1 MPVRESEAFVLR
13 TYPYREADLIVSF
26 VSRDQGKLRGVARRA
41 RRPKNSFGSGLERL
55 AHVRLFYF
63 QRDNRDLVRLD
74 RSELLEPPL
83 FLRADYVTGV
93 ALDYIAEVCDRL
105 LPEQEPSDA
114 FFRLVVLVLEQIRS
128 GLEGVGVGVPSSSAS
143 TDMATNGSPATA
155 SAQAAESAAA
165 GTGGGEARLWAALT
179 YFSLWAVRLGGWL
192 PPLDVCIQSGATMAL
207 SETAYFERAHPG
219 LFSADFRGP
228 NAWAIS
234 AASRRIAN
242 QMLKTSLRG
251 METAGWSADTAADL
265 RRFLNQRLEDHGE
278 GRLKTAR
285 VLEELGKA

>member
-1 MPVRESEAFVLR
+1 MSARESEAFVLR

-63 QRDNRDLVRLD
+63 QRENRDLVRLD

-83 FLRADYVTGV
+83 FLRADYASGV

-105 LPEQEPSDA
+105 LPEQEPNDA
-114 FFRLVVLVLEQIRS
+114 FFRLVMLVLERIRR
-128 GLEGVGVGVPSSSAS
+128 GLEGTSGEQ
-143 TDMATNGSPATA
+143 GSKNSVVTA
-155 SAQAAESAAA
+155 SNGAATPTGLPACGTATS
-165 GTGGGEARLWAALT
+165 GTGPGEAHFWAALT

-192 PPLDVCIQSGATMAL
+192 PPLDVCIQSGAELAP

-219 LFSADFRGP
+219 LFSTDFRGP

-234 AASRRIAN
+234 PASRQIAN

-251 METAGWSADTAADL
+251 IETGGWSATTAADL
-265 RRFLNQRLEDHGE
+265 RQFLKQRLEDQVE
-278 GRLKTAR
+278 GKLKTAS
-285 VLEELGKA
+285 VLEELERA